1 MGNEC
6 DEHSSVAKVAI
17 DSGAMDP
24 RLRRPSASSHKDA
37 KVSTSIDRL
46 HRQAR
51 QSILFEER
59 RSPVFRDDLFSS
71 LPLFRTQ
78 GLAHS
83 GTAENDVS
91 PTEAHPGHR
100 LPEPAGGWLSSSAK
114 VNHELSDVFPIPKPG
129 AARKKSVAV
138 KSGRA
143 VNEAL
148 LDANTVEAQS
158 SSFEDGS
165 GPKSP
170 RLSYL
175 QRFLDLLPRSTVVK
189 PGAISGLQIAS
200 AAATAHAK
208 AILHHQ
214 SYLHNQ
220 RQQIH
225 ITEYETGDSK
235 KPRRIPMTL
244 NHISG
249 IQHYLMEAS
258 KARFRAPLLRVI
270 YIQNNA
276 EAMNFLTNVFRLDH
290 ASFDKFEGSFK
301 DWIHEQRS
309 HHDSS
314 TKTISW
320 KPTYDLTRDITCTV
334 FGLDLGSGLAG
345 ISAAPNIALP
355 GKKSFDPRVVTHG
368 INASQPQ
375 RLSVYI
381 QRKLDGFPEAGKM
394 GVFNTNASEKWQCAH
409 QNTILIYEKSHDDC
423 EEIIQGPALL
433 DLEWK
438 VGTTK
443 EGDPDAALIK
453 TMEHILLHVFT
464 KVLRAWRKQLAL
476 LSIQH
481 AQLEDRVYGQPSDD
495 SHATELWGMSKYLWG
510 MAKLVNR
517 HSNLIEDVQ
526 ENFNQFA
533 ERSGEHDWLDD
544 IVRDFRQASIT
555 IQEDFIRPTEHM
567 IDLVRSQTPFFPW
580 PTIES

>member
-1 MGNEC
+1 VK
-6 DEHSSVAKVAI
+6 DAI
-17 DSGAMDP
+17 ESGAMDP
-24 RLRRPSASSHKDA
+24 RLRRASTSSHKDT
-37 KVSTSIDRL
+37 KFSTSIDRL

-78 GLAHS
+78 GLGRS
-83 GTAENDVS
+83 DTAETDVS

-100 LPEPAGGWLSSSAK
+100 LAEPAGGWLPSSSK
-114 VNHELSDVFPIPKPG
+114 EHHELSDVFPIPKPATTKKNSVVLKLG
-129 AARKKSVAV
+129 HIAA
-138 KSGRA
+138 
-143 VNEAL
+143 EPAL
-148 LDANTVEAQS
+148 DEDAAEAQPG
-158 SSFEDGS
+158 SFAGES
-165 GPKSP
+165 ESRRP
-170 RLSYL
+170 RFYYL
-175 QRFLDLLPRSTVVK
+175 QHLLGLFPRSTIVK
-189 PGAISGLQIAS
+189 PGAINGLQVAS

-220 RQQIH
+220 RQHIY
-225 ITEYETGDSK
+225 ITEYEKGDSK
-235 KPRRIPMTL
+235 KPKRIPMTL

-258 KARFRAPLLRVI
+258 TARFRAPLLRVI
-270 YIQNNA
+270 YIQNNV
-276 EAMNFLTNVFRLDH
+276 EAMNFLTNVFHLDH
-290 ASFDKFEGSFK
+290 GSFEKFEGSFK
-301 DWIHEQRS
+301 DWIHEQKS
-309 HHDSS
+309 HRDSS

-345 ISAAPNIALP
+345 VQAAPNIALP

-368 INASQPQ
+368 ISASQPQ
-375 RLSVYI
+375 RLSVYV

-394 GVFNTNASEKWQCAH
+394 GVFNTSTSEKWQCAH
-409 QNTILIYEKSHDDC
+409 QNTILIYENSHDDC

-438 VGTTK
+438 AGTTK
-443 EGDPDAALIK
+443 DGDPDVALIR
-453 TMEHILLHVFT
+453 TMEHVLLHVFT

-495 SHATELWGMSKYLWG
+495 SHATELWAMSKYLWG

-533 ERSGEHDWLDD
+533 ERSEEHDWLDD
-544 IVRDFRQASIT
+544 VLRDFRQASIT

-567 IDLVRSQTPFFPW
+567 IDLVRFNPPNQILPFASTSKLIW
-580 PTIES
+580 SW